1 MKTGLFFGSFNPLH
15 NGHLQIAQKSL
26 EYHLDKIW
34 FVVSPLNPLKNES
47 GLIPAE
53 DRLIMAKQALEKYP
67 DFEVCDIEFNM
78 PRPSYTINTLE
89 ALHSQYP
96 ELNFVLIIGSD
107 SLDQFHLWKDFNRI
121 LQNYHIIVYPRKPD
135 YTIPKSYQ
143 LFNIAVIKSALLPI
157 SSTQIREM
165 IRNKQDFSA
174 LVPSEVYKYL
184 SIRSI

>member
-15 NGHLQIAQKSL
+15 NGHLQIAQNR
-26 EYHLDKIW
+26 
-34 FVVSPLNPLKNES
+34 LNIILINMVCRQSSQSIKNES

-78 PRPSYTINTLE
+78 PKPSYTINTLE

-174 LVPSEVYKYL
+174 LVPSEVHKYL